1 MFAFNFFFIFAPGH
15 NLLALELRKGKSVI
29 PSIFLH
35 VFQVTKKIMVLIF
48 AGDYLMHGKGSSL
61 CFKKEIILVQFL
73 GGFLEPTSFCAKW
86 HQQHWLIM
94 CQYIFKPGFSAL
106 KGLLCLFASS
116 SNVFN
121 VLKLSSMWKILIEF
135 PVNRKRTW
143 GYSLGVND
151 SGWTMNNLEN
161 KLLLLLS
168 FGGFLE
174 ITHVNCTLPVM
185 SANAIQCSGVSKS
198 SRIFS
203 NGFYPC
209 WIFFSPETSP

>member
-1 MFAFNFFFIFAPGH
+1 MGREALYASKKKLSWSNF
-15 NLLALELRKGKSVI
+15 LEV
-29 PSIFLH
+29 
-35 VFQVTKKIMVLIF
+35 
-48 AGDYLMHGKGSSL
+48 
-61 CFKKEIILVQFL
+61 
-73 GGFLEPTSFCAKW
+73 FLEPTSFCAKW

-116 SNVFN
+116 SNGFN

-161 KLLLLLS
+161 KLPLLLS
-168 FGGFLE
+168 FGGFFE

-209 WIFFSPETSP
+209 WIFFLSRNFPLKPLRAEIKL